1 MNTLAAQEIKRR
13 GMGAVDKMIVDG
25 PVYVIKN
32 NRPRYVV
39 LREEDYSGLLS
50 ELSENRLATSEA
62 DLAAG
67 LVSRGTASELMRELS
82 REKK

>member
-1 MNTLAAQEIKRR
+1 MNSLTAQEIKRR
-13 GMGAVDKMIVDG
+13 GMGAVDGLLAGG

-50 ELSENRLATSEA
+50 ELSESRLAASEA
-62 DLAAG
+62 DWAEG
-67 LVSRGTASELMRELS
+67 RVQHGTAADLMRELS
-82 REKK
+82 RKKQ